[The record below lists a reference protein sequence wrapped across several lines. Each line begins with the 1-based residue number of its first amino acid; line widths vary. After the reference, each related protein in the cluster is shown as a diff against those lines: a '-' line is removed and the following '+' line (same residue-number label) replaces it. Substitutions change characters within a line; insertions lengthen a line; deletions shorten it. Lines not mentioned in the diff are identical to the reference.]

1 MEKTTILIVDDEKDM
16 AKTLAASLRP
26 HVGTV
31 LVAHNGQEAWDKL
44 LSAEGSQ
51 VDLVVCDISMPVLT
65 GIELFQRV
73 RASGSQTP
81 FIFLTGNNEK
91 AELIEKMKLGYC
103 ETLRKPE
110 GISAVKDAV
119 GRAIHAVRSGLRR
132 AG

>member
-1 MEKTTILIVDDEKDM
+1 MDKATILIVDDEKDL
-16 AKTLAASLRP
+16 AKTLADSLRP
-26 HVGTV
+26 HVASV

-44 LSAEGSQ
+44 LSAEGRQ
-51 VDLVVCDISMPVLT
+51 IELVICDISMPVLT

-81 FIFLTGNNEK
+81 FVFLTGHAEK
-91 AELIEKMKLGYC
+91 AALVEKMKLGFY

-110 GISAVKDAV
+110 GARAVKDAV
-119 GRAIHAVRSGLRR
+119 SRAIHALRTGLRR